1 MITRILNKITFVLFI
16 GILGVFAGCN
26 DEDDIEAIFIG
37 QTWYVG
43 DFYTTTNPQE
53 QQHSNDKLLWTST
66 TASKMQNSIEEIRFG

>member
-43 DFYTTTNPQE
+43 DFYTTTN
-53 QQHSNDKLLWTST
+53 
-66 TASKMQNSIEEIRFG
+66 